1 MQMKNPAMVKAL
13 VTLDEGNSRFPYKDS
28 MGLLTV
34 GIGHNLALGIPASI
48 VDALYDLDI
57 AAAGDVLT
65 RLLPQW
71 PELDEVRQA
80 ALLSLAFNLG
90 NRLEGFKNFLLA
102 VRVGQ
107 WEVAAA
113 HLQNSKW
120 FGQVGLRGPRL
131 VSMIHTGTYPSGL
144 I

>member
-57 AAAGDVLT
+57 AAASDVLT

-71 PELDEVRQA
+71 PTYDEVRQA

-90 NRLEGFKNFLLA
+90 NRLEQFKGFLMA
-102 VRVGQ
+102 VRVQQ
-107 WEVAAA
+107 WEVAAS

-120 FGQVGLRGPRL
+120 FTQVGHRGPRL
-131 VSMIHTGTYPSGL
+131 VSMIHTGTYPNA
-144 I
+144 

>member
-1 MQMKNPAMVKAL
+1 
-13 VTLDEGNSRFPYKDS
+13 
-28 MGLLTV
+28 
-34 GIGHNLALGIPASI
+34 
-48 VDALYDLDI
+48 
-57 AAAGDVLT
+57 
-65 RLLPQW
+65 
-71 PELDEVRQA
+71 LDEVRQA

-90 NRLEGFKNFLLA
+90 NRLEQFKNFLMA
-102 VRVGQ
+102 VRVQQ

-120 FGQVGLRGPRL
+120 FGQVGHRGPRL